1 MKEPPFR
8 TVPTFVPCNQHI
20 YFLADQGEKLF
31 QVWKPGLNFSLLGL
45 APEAG
50 LEPATWGLT
59 VPRST
64 TELLRNVQ
72 NAQGLHVLEFR

>member
-8 TVPTFVPCNQHI
+8 TVPTFAPCNQHV

-45 APEAG
+45 ALG
-50 LEPATWGLT
+50 TGFEPLIVTTDFQARLT
-59 VPRST
+59 
-64 TELLRNVQ
+64 LAYN
-72 NAQGLHVLEFR
+72 F